1 MCTVPILFIKNAP
14 MLDNCH
20 FPFFEK
26 SVGQVALNH
35 LPQANALPTSGQA
48 AKVLEN
54 YVYYII
60 FISCGGTQ
68 RESPYPCTLK
78 EIKKI
83 VVI

>member
-35 LPQANALPTSGQA
+35 LPQALPTSRQA
-48 AKVLEN
+48 AKVQEN
-54 YVYYII
+54 HIYYII
-60 FISCGGTQ
+60 FISCGSTQ